1 MMAETV
7 EQFLNPTK
15 IVEDLVSRLKSL
27 AIPGVDV
34 DAVMAAQRKN
44 IEALANANRSALDGA
59 HAVGKRQAEILQE
72 TMSQT
77 AQSLKTLAKAGS
89 PFDIAAKQA
98 ELTKE
103 GFAKA
108 LGNMREL
115 AEMVSKAQHGAVEAI
130 SDRVAQS
137 MNELRHAVPKPT
149 GSPTMKPQPAT
160 AAAST
165 NH

>member
-7 EQFLNPTK
+7 DQFLNPSK
-15 IVEDLVSRLKSL
+15 IAEDLVSRLKSL

-34 DAVMAAQRKN
+34 GAVMATQRKN
-44 IEALANANRSALDGA
+44 IEALANASRSALDSA

-77 AQSLKTLAKAGS
+77 TQSLETLGKAGS
-89 PFDIAAKQA
+89 PVDIAAKQV
-98 ELTKE
+98 ELMRE
-103 GFAKA
+103 GFDKA

-115 AEMVSKAQHGAVEAI
+115 AEMVSKAQHGAVEA

-137 MNELRHAVPKPT
+137 MDELRQAVLKT
-149 GSPTMKPQPAT
+149 ADSPAMKPQSAP

-165 NH
+165 SH